1 MKDQKKTRKVE
12 VKPMTHEEHDEYIAA
27 LDGQRELE
35 EQFRELE
42 DELRHLDRRGLIW
55 LIMQEREST
64 TNFSSGTM
72 LKHLNNDEVKKIIL
86 NTSEG
91 QANRIRGRSKQAS
104 QKKSNQLGVSDF
116 YELMKEVVERMDDSE
131 NLEYEKIRVETDK
144 AIAIAADL
152 LSKSGRS
159 TLNKT
164 VFEWRR
170 FLKKKI
176 ESNDIKTARLKLKNT
191 Y

>member
-12 VKPMTHEEHDEYIAA
+12 VEPMTQEEHDEHVAQ
-27 LDGQRELE
+27 LDHERELE
-35 EQFRELE
+35 EQFRDLE
-42 DELRHLDRRGLIW
+42 DKLKHLDRVELIW
-55 LIMQEREST
+55 LIMEERERT

-159 TLNKT
+159 TFSKT

>member
-12 VKPMTHEEHDEYIAA
+12 VEPMTQEEHDEHVAQ
-27 LDGQRELE
+27 LDHERELE
-35 EQFRELE
+35 EQFRDLE
-42 DELRHLDRRGLIW
+42 DKLKHLDRVELIW
-55 LIMQEREST
+55 LIMEERERT
-64 TNFSSGTM
+64 TNFSSG
-72 LKHLNNDEVKKIIL
+72 LIPRYLNNDEVKKRII
-86 NTSEG
+86 TTIEG
-91 QANRIRGRSKQAS
+91 QANRIKGRKKQAS
-104 QKKSNQLGVSDF
+104 QKKSEQLGVSNF
-116 YELMKEVVERMDDSE
+116 YKLMKEVVEIMDDSE
-131 NLEYEKIRVETDK
+131 NLEYEKIRVETDR

-176 ESNDIKTARLKLKNT
+176 ESNDIKTARLKLQKT
-191 Y
+191 F

>member
-12 VKPMTHEEHDEYIAA
+12 VKPMTQEEHDEYIAA

-42 DELRHLDRRGLIW
+42 DELRHLDRQGLIW

-64 TNFSSGTM
+64 TNLSSGTM

-86 NTSEG
+86 NTFEG